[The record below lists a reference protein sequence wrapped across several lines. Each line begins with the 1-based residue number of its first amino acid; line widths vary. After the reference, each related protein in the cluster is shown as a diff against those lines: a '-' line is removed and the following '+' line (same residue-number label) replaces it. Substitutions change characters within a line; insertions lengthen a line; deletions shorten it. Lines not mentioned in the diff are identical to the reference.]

1 MNALRICAVVPSHN
15 HWRALPAIL
24 ATLREAGLAVYV
36 VDDGSSEP
44 ARSALQALHDPERGI
59 VVTRLDAN
67 QGKGAAVLAGFRRA
81 MADGHTHAIQVDAD
95 GQHDLGALSR
105 LLSLAERHPEALVS
119 GEAVYDQSAPLGRK
133 LGRWITHVWV
143 WVETLSFRV
152 RDSMCGFRV
161 YPLAAVQRLIDK
173 GATIGRRM
181 DFDTEILVRLF
192 WIGTPVLGVPVR
204 VIYPPGNLSN
214 FDYLRDNVRITW
226 MHTRLVVT
234 MLLTLPRILV
244 NRPPVIREEPTHWSA
259 LTERGLYFGLRVGA
273 FLYGVL
279 GRRGSM
285 ALLAPVVLYFYL
297 TGHQQRHASRD
308 FLRRA
313 LSREVGFRDG
323 YAHFRSF
330 MGRALDT
337 FAGWAGKLP
346 ASSIVEADI
355 EPLRAAEKS
364 REGALFIISHHGNVD
379 VTRATLDPDTRRRLV
394 VLVHTHHAQNYN
406 RVLKEFNP
414 EAAINTFQVTDMGPD
429 TAIAMKERIE
439 KGDWL
444 FIAGDR
450 TPVGGGQ
457 RVSSVPFLGSPAPF
471 SQGPYILAA
480 LLDCPVYLMFC
491 RREGRRFVLS
501 VERFAERIVLARG
514 RRGEALAEYAA
525 RYAGRL
531 EAQALADPY
540 QWYNFFDFWAQGARV
555 DAR

>member
-1 MNALRICAVVPSHN
+1 MSALRVCAVVPSHN
-15 HWRALPAIL
+15 HWRALPSIL
-24 ATLREAGLAVYV
+24 ETLREAGLRVYI
-36 VDDGSSEP
+36 VDDGSGEP
-44 ARSALQALHDPERGI
+44 AKSALQALHDPERGI
-59 VVTRLDAN
+59 LVERSDVN
-67 QGKGAAVLAGFRRA
+67 QGKGAAVLSGFGRA
-81 MADGHTHAIQVDAD
+81 IADGYTHAIQVDAD
-95 GQHDLGALSR
+95 GQHDLSALPR
-105 LLSLAERHPEALVS
+105 LLSAAERYPAALVS
-119 GEAVYDQSAPLGRK
+119 GEAVYDQSVPLGRK

-143 WVETLSFRV
+143 WIETLSLRV

-161 YPLAAVQRLIDK
+161 YPLEAVQCLIDK
-173 GATIGRRM
+173 RATIGQRM

-192 WIGTPVLGVPVR
+192 WIGTPMLGIPVR

-214 FDYLRDNVRITW
+214 FDYLKDNWRITR

-234 MLLTLPRILV
+234 MLLTLPRVLA
-244 NRPPVIREEPTHWSA
+244 NRPPVIKDSTHWSGLA
-259 LTERGLYFGLRVGA
+259 ERGLYWGLRLGA

-285 ALLAPVVLYFYL
+285 IALSPVVLYFYL
-297 TGHQQRHASRD
+297 TGTQQRRASRD
-308 FLRRA
+308 FLRRT
-313 LSREVGFRDG
+313 LGRDVGFRES

-337 FAGWAGKLP
+337 FAGWAGKLSS
-346 ASSIVEADI
+346 ASIVGVDI
-355 EPLRAAEKS
+355 AALRAAEAS
-364 REGALFIISHHGNVD
+364 GEGALFIISHYGNVD
-379 VTRATLDPDTRRRLV
+379 VTRATLDPATRQRLV

-429 TAIAMKERIE
+429 TAIAMQERIE

-457 RVSSVPFLGSPAPF
+457 RVSMAPFLGSPAPF

-491 RREGRRFVLS
+491 RREGERFSLS
-501 VERFAERIVLARG
+501 VERFAERIVLPRG
-514 RRGEALAEYAA
+514 RRNEALADYVAHYAK
-525 RYAGRL
+525 RL

-540 QWYNFFDFWAQGARV
+540 QWYNFFDFWA

>member
-1 MNALRICAVVPSHN
+1 MKICAVVPSHN

-24 ATLREAGLAVYV
+24 DTLHAAGLPVFII
-36 VDDGSSEP
+36 DDGSAEP
-44 ARSALQALHDPERGI
+44 AKSALQALHDPARGI
-59 VVTRLDAN
+59 LVTRTDVN
-67 QGKGAAVLAGFRRA
+67 QGKGAAVLSGFRRA
-81 MADGHTHAIQVDAD
+81 LADGYTHAIQVDAD
-95 GQHDLGALSR
+95 GQHDLAALPR
-105 LLSLAERHPEALVS
+105 LLDAARRHPQALVS
-119 GEAVYDQSAPLGRK
+119 GEAVYDQSVPLGRK

-143 WVETLSFRV
+143 WVETLSLRV

-161 YPLAAVQRLIDK
+161 YPLAAVQRLLDK
-173 GATIGRRM
+173 RATIGQRM

-192 WIGTPVLGVPVR
+192 WIGTPVLGVPVQ

-214 FDYLRDNVRITW
+214 FDYLKDNWRITK
-226 MHTRLVVT
+226 MHTRLVVR
-234 MLLTLPRILV
+234 MLLTLPMVLA
-244 NRPPVIREEPTHWSA
+244 NRPAVIRDSTHWSA
-259 LTERGLYFGLRVGA
+259 LAERGLYWGLRLGA
-273 FLYGVL
+273 FFYGVL

-285 ALLAPVVLYFYL
+285 ALLSPVVLYFYL
-297 TGHQQRHASRD
+297 TGRQQRRASHD

-313 LSREVGFRDG
+313 LGRDVGFREG

-346 ASSIVEADI
+346 PGSVVEAEV
-355 EPLRAAEKS
+355 EPLRAAEAS

-379 VTRATLDPDTRRRLV
+379 VTRATLDAETRRRLV

-429 TAIAMKERIE
+429 TAIAMQERIE
-439 KGDWL
+439 RGDWL

-457 RVSSVPFLGSPAPF
+457 RFSAVPFLGAPAPF

-491 RREGRRFVLS
+491 RREGGRFRLS
-501 VERFAERIVLARG
+501 VERFAERVILPRKS
-514 RRGEALAEYAA
+514 REQALAEYAA
-525 RYAGRL
+525 RYALRL

-540 QWYNFFDFWAQGARV
+540 QWYNFFDFWAQPASV
-555 DAR
+555 DA

>member
-1 MNALRICAVVPSHN
+1 MSGMRLCAVVPSHN

-24 ATLREAGLAVYV
+24 ATLREAALAVYV
-36 VDDGSSEP
+36 VDDGSVEP
-44 ARSALQALHDPERGI
+44 ARSALQALHDPRRGI
-59 VVTRLDAN
+59 VVTRLELN
-67 QGKGAAVLAGFRRA
+67 QGKGAAVLAGFRLA
-81 MADGHTHAIQVDAD
+81 LADGHTHAVQVDAD
-95 GQHDLGALSR
+95 GQHDLSALPRLLTAARRHPGALI
-105 LLSLAERHPEALVS
+105 S
-119 GEAVYDQSAPLGRK
+119 GEAVYDSSAPLGRR

-143 WVETLSFRV
+143 WIETLSLRV
-152 RDSMCGFRV
+152 RDSMCGLRV
-161 YPLAAVQRLIDK
+161 YPLAAVRRLMEA
-173 GATIGRRM
+173 GTTLGRRM

-192 WIGTPVLGVPVR
+192 WIGTPVLGIPVR
-204 VIYPPGNLSN
+204 VIYPPDNLSN
-214 FDYLRDNVRITW
+214 FDYLGDNWRITR

-234 MLLTLPRILV
+234 MLLTLPRVLA
-244 NRPPVIREEPTHWSA
+244 NRPPVIGDPAHWSA
-259 LTERGLYFGLRVGA
+259 LAERGLYWGLRLGA

-285 ALLAPVVLYFYL
+285 VLLSPVVLYFHL
-297 TGHQQRHASRD
+297 TGSEQRRASRD

-313 LSREVGFRDG
+313 LGRDVGFRDSH
-323 YAHFRSF
+323 AHFRSF

-346 ASSIVEADI
+346 PGSVVEADV
-355 EPLRAAEKS
+355 EALRVAEAS
-364 REGALFIISHHGNVD
+364 RDGALFIICHHGNID
-379 VTRATLDPDTRRRLV
+379 VTRATLDPETRRRLL
-394 VLVHTHHAQNYN
+394 VLVHTHHARNYN

-414 EAAINTFQVTDMGPD
+414 EAAVNTFQVTDMGPD

-439 KGDWL
+439 QGDWL

-457 RVSSVPFLGSPAPF
+457 RVSTVPFLGAPAPF

-480 LLDCPVYLMFC
+480 LLGCPVYLMFC
-491 RREGRRFVLS
+491 RREGARFRLS
-501 VERFAERIVLARG
+501 VERFAERIELPRG
-514 RRGEALAEYAA
+514 RRDEALAAYAA

-540 QWYNFFDFWAQGARV
+540 QWYNFFDFWAPPARV